1 MVGTVA
7 AHPPHSVHVVTALF
21 SLFGDARA
29 PRFALYPGRRLQRRT
44 WGCALLVAVTVL
56 AGCSVELPALKPPI
70 PAQWQQAR
78 AAQAAAPTD
87 LHGWWHA
94 FHDPALDALVDR
106 ALAHNLDVA
115 QAVEHLRA
123 ARAMQRPA
131 RVRYWPMLKANTD
144 QVIDPDAS
152 ASYLVAGFD
161 SSWEFGLFGRA
172 TASRREAK
180 GELDASAADLAA
192 ARVSL
197 VAEVVRNWIELRT
210 ALQQEHLLQDIA
222 ALRTRQLDLVT
233 ARARLQLA
241 AATDVDAATAV
252 SAEAAAALATPRQ
265 AATAAAQRL
274 AVLLGQNHPDPA
286 WLAPGPQPELG
297 AWQIDG
303 APADLLR
310 TRPEIAKAEANVLAA
325 AGELGIARADR
336 FPQLGLNASM
346 VWATDLNNNRK
357 RTVSN
362 GLVTVGPMVNIP
374 LFDWGMRA
382 AAAHAKGHEL
392 QAAVLAYRQ
401 AVLEGVAEVETA
413 LNALAQQEQR
423 EQHQQ
428 VALSALQ
435 HADAATATRVKL
447 RLDSPLTLA
456 DRQLATDQAQLE
468 LLDTRAS
475 RSIAYVALY
484 KALGG
489 APRPTPDRGADATS
503 HEAAR

>member
-1 MVGTVA
+1 M
-7 AHPPHSVHVVTALF
+7 TALF
-21 SLFGDARA
+21 SSPDDARA
-29 PRFALYPGRRLQRRT
+29 HRFPLRRGGCRRGQV
-44 WGCALLVAVTVL
+44 WGGALLAAAVVL
-56 AGCSVELPALKPPI
+56 AGCAVKMPDLKPPI

-78 AAQAAAPTD
+78 ASQAPAPTD

-123 ARAMQRPA
+123 ARALQRPA
-131 RVRYWPMLKANTD
+131 HVRYWPMVKASTD
-144 QVIDPDAS
+144 QVVDPDAS

-161 SSWEFGLFGRA
+161 ASWEFGLFGRTTA
-172 TASRREAK
+172 TRREAQ
-180 GELDASAADLAA
+180 GQLDASAADLAA

-210 ALQQEHLLQDIA
+210 AQQQEHLLQDVA
-222 ALRTRQLDLVT
+222 DLRARQLDLIT
-233 ARARLQLA
+233 TRAHLQLA
-241 AATDVDAATAV
+241 ATTDVDTAQAA
-252 SAEAAAALATPRQ
+252 SAQAAAALATPRQ

-286 WLAPGPQPELG
+286 WLAAGPQPELG

-346 VWATDLNNNRK
+346 LWATDLNNNRK

-362 GLVTVGPMVNIP
+362 GLVTVGPMINIP

-382 AAAHAKGHEL
+382 AAAHAKSHEL
-392 QAAVLAYRQ
+392 RAAVLAYRQ
-401 AVLEGVAEVETA
+401 AVLTGVAEVETA
-413 LNALAQQEQR
+413 LNALAQEEQR

-428 VALSALQ
+428 VALRALQ
-435 HADAATATRVKL
+435 HADAATATRVRL
-447 RLDSPLTLA
+447 HLDSPLTLA
-456 DRQLATDQAQLE
+456 DRQLAADQARLE

-475 RSIAYVALY
+475 RGIAYVALY

-489 APRPTPDRGADATS
+489 APRPTPDHDADAAP